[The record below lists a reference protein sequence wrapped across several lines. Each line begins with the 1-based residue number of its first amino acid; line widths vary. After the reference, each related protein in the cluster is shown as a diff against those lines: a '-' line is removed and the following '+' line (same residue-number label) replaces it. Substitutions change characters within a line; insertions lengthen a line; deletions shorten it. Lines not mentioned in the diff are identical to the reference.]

1 MLFAR
6 ESHNLASIAVIM
18 AIAIYMYG
26 ITTGLTIGMSITCL
40 SLVYA
45 ISRVGG

>member
-18 AIAIYMYG
+18 AIAIYMFG
-26 ITTGLTIGMSITCL
+26 VTIGLTIGMSIMFL
-40 SLVYA
+40 SLVNA
-45 ISRVGG
+45 ISRVE